1 MSAWKK
7 AARRRTDED
16 QREDP
21 VETPPDSGCSAARG
35 PTKTRHGQETIK
47 SPGTR
52 PRGRNPMSYA
62 IYCRLNL
69 HVGASSR
76 EVVAATHGLL
86 RRGSPDESAQPAASP
101 AEPGMHLDRRTGID
115 HRTDW
120 GAATRASTR
129 HREKTAHPEPRRGPE
144 HAGIHGTRQTLVRST
159 HNTPQ
164 RGDPPLCRKDQA
176 RPARTR
182 NTRTHRPRRD
192 QFQRSIR
199 DVRWLT
205 AWEDV
210 VGARPTRGEVCRR
223 APNRR
228 TSRPS
233 RGSPATSAALRRV
246 SVWRRSAPTRST

>member
-1 MSAWKK
+1 MIEMSAWKK

-21 VETPPDSGCSAARG
+21 AETPPDSGRPAARG

-120 GAATRASTR
+120 GSATRASTR
-129 HREKTAHPEPRRGPE
+129 HREKAAHPETRTRTCGNSRHPPDTGPQHAQHPAARGSAAMPRRPGTPRTDAE
-144 HAGIHGTRQTLVRST
+144 HA
-159 HNTPQ
+159 NAPAA
-164 RGDPPLCRKDQA
+164 P
-176 RPARTR
+176 RPVPEV
-182 NTRTHRPRRD
+182 HPRR
-192 QFQRSIR
+192 
-199 DVRWLT
+199 
-205 AWEDV
+205 
-210 VGARPTRGEVCRR
+210 EVADSLGRCRR
-223 APNRR
+223 CPPHA
-228 TSRPS
+228 
-233 RGSPATSAALRRV
+233 GSSVDRSKPV
-246 SVWRRSAPTRST
+246 SVSSWSYWPS